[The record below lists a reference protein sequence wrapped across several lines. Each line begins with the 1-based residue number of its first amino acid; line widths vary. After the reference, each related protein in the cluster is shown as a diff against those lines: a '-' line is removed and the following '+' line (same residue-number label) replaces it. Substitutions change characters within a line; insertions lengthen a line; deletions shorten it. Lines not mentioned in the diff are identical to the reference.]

1 MAGAVRPVARL
12 DQGEA
17 DDLEAVR
24 LPHQAQEGDVPAPL
38 VPEVEVLAD
47 DDGLGAEAA
56 DEALDD
62 EVLGRLVRPGAVEG
76 DDQRVVD
83 SRGLEQLQFLV
94 EVSEEPGR
102 RLGAHDHRR
111 VAVEGDDGTRQVAVG
126 GEAANLRDHRPMA
139 EVDAVVRAD
148 GDRTAADGPGTRLEV
163 AHDLHEGRGYRAI
176 ARTPAVTTAATT
188 ITTANGARRHAG
200 GAGGASGAPSARWT
214 PEDPRRVLASIT

>member
-24 LPHQAQEGDVPAPL
+24 FPHQAQEGDVPAPL

-47 DDGLGAEAA
+47 DDGLCAEAA
-56 DEALDD
+56 DE
-62 EVLGRLVRPGAVEG
+62 
-76 DDQRVVD
+76 
-83 SRGLEQLQFLV
+83 
-94 EVSEEPGR
+94 
-102 RLGAHDHRR
+102 
-111 VAVEGDDGTRQVAVG
+111 
-126 GEAANLRDHRPMA
+126 NLRDHRPMA

-214 PEDPRRVLASIT
+214 